1 MTERARSMSAGLRW
15 MRFEDP
21 DVILEYIESLI
32 TDDGQYLWKFMMVI
46 SIRGGLNIENKTLL
60 V

>member
-1 MTERARSMSAGLRW
+1 

-32 TDDGQYLWKFMMVI
+32 TDDGQYLWKFMMVL